1 MMIVFAFA
9 LLVLGFGILAYV
21 YEIYER
27 ETSVTIGNR
36 SYYLCNHVGFWKWM
50 LGKDED

>member
-1 MMIVFAFA
+1 MMIVFGFA

-21 YEIYER
+21 YEMYEK
-27 ETSVTIGNR
+27 ETSVVIGDR
-36 SYYLCNHVGFWKWM
+36 FYYLRNHVGFWKWM